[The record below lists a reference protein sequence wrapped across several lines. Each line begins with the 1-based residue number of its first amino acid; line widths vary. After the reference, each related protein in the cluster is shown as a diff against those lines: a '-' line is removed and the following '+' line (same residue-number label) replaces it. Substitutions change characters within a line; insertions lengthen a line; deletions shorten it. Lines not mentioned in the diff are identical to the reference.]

1 VHILGIA
8 QSFALFLL
16 VLVGTAAV
24 LGLAVV
30 GLARMER
37 SLVPVRRQQ
46 PPRPGTRRPIPDS
59 SPFRTDRVSSP
70 GGCTFGPR
78 R

>member
-8 QSFALFLL
+8 QSFALFLT
-16 VLVGTAAV
+16 VLLGTAAV

-37 SLVPVRRQQ
+37 SLVPVRRPQ
-46 PPRPGTRRPIPDS
+46 PPRPGTRPTVPDK

-70 GGCTFGPR
+70 GSCTFGPR